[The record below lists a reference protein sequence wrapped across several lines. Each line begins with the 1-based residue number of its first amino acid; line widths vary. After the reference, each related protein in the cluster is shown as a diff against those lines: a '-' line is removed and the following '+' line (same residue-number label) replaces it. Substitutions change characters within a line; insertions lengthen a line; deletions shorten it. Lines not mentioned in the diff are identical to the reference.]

1 MFWIFN
7 IPHQWFQGCA
17 WSSCFSRGNANK
29 MKDLF
34 NVSDTRKSDVSFASN
49 NNTSTL
55 RNHTFELRLAMGPE
69 PLIWITLTHT
79 ISCISSLWFVV
90 LLLAFFYSQR
100 DVLSGS
106 GLLIVHLTLIEFTVV
121 AAVMPAINTVSYYG
135 IVDPSVDTKV
145 DCPKALLAAIVVQC
159 AGNFASL
166 ILSVVRLIA
175 SVAPQAY
182 TMLTVR

>member
-1 MFWIFN
+1 
-7 IPHQWFQGCA
+7 
-17 WSSCFSRGNANK
+17 
-29 MKDLF
+29 MKDLV
-34 NVSDTRKSDVSFASN
+34 NLSDTRNSDVSFASSN
-49 NNTSTL
+49 HTSTL
-55 RNHTFELRLAMGPE
+55 RNHTFELRSAMGQE
-69 PLIWITLTHT
+69 PLVWITLTHT
-79 ISCISSLWFVV
+79 VSCISSLWFVV
-90 LLLAFFYSQR
+90 FLLAFFCGRR

-121 AAVMPAINTVSYYG
+121 AAIMPAINTVSYYS
-135 IVDPSVDTKV
+135 IVDPLVDTKV